1 MTFISYAQNFEDV
14 MLWRALKHV
23 ENGFYIDVGANDPEE
38 DSVTKA
44 FYDRGW
50 HGINIEPVPEY
61 YKRLSDQRP
70 HDINL
75 AMAAGASDGELT
87 LFDIPCV
94 RGWASPNEIIADNY
108 RKEGFDVEV
117 LTVPARTLTSICEE
131 YATGEIHF
139 LKIDVEGHEGEVIR
153 GMNFGIWRPWV
164 LVIEAIQPNSQI
176 SIHEQWE
183 KVFIEQGYSFVYFD
197 GLNRYY
203 VADEHK
209 EIEGELKVQP
219 NVLDGFVTAAQAKA
233 LEAYS
238 KLEERAQQTENQL
251 AAVYASVSWRFT
263 RPLRAVSLLLQRF
276 KSKFH

>member
-87 LFDIPCV
+87 LFDVPAV
-94 RGWASPNEIIADNY
+94 RGWGSSDATVAENH
-108 RKEGFDVEV
+108 RKDGFEVEEMTV
-117 LTVPARTLTSICEE
+117 LVRTLTRICEE
-131 YATGEIHF
+131 HVTGEIHF
-139 LKIDVEGHEGEVIR
+139 LKIDAEGFETEVIR
-153 GMNFGIWRPWV
+153 GMDFGKWRPWI
-164 LVIEAIQPNSQI
+164 LLIEATKPNSQVI
-176 SIHEQWE
+176 NYEGWEPTLTKHEYH
-183 KVFIEQGYSFVYFD
+183 FTYFD

-203 VADEHK
+203 VAEEHK
-209 EIEGELKVQP
+209 ILMEKLKTQP
-219 NVLDGFVTAAQAKA
+219 NIFDQFVTVGHAKAQAAEVKA
-233 LEAYS
+233 
-238 KLEERAQQTENQL
+238 QTAENQL
-251 AAVYASVSWRFT
+251 VAIYASSSWQLT
-263 RPLRAVSLLLQRF
+263 RPLRWLRRIV
-276 KSKFH
+276 KNGWGK